1 MFVDTLSKLTGDL
14 TLVPK
19 KISQLLFKSLSTITQ
34 LNTRHG
40 NNTEIIFSRMEYE
53 LQVTLNAFNSICIH
67 QDACNYILPAQ
78 KIVN

>member
-40 NNTEIIFSRMEYE
+40 NNNEMIFSRMKYE
-53 LQVTLNAFNSICIH
+53 ILRIH
-67 QDACNYILPAQ
+67 QHASNYILPAQ

>member
-40 NNTEIIFSRMEYE
+40 NNTEIFSPEWNMKLYVFINMQA
-53 LQVTLNAFNSICIH
+53 LYLTSSKDSKLMVH
-67 QDACNYILPAQ
+67 H
-78 KIVN
+78 

>member
-40 NNTEIIFSRMEYE
+40 NNTGMISFRIEYE
-53 LQVTLNAFNSICIH
+53 IR
-67 QDACNYILPAQ
+67 D
-78 KIVN
+78 

>member
-40 NNTEIIFSRMEYE
+40 KDTEIIFSKMEYE
-53 LQVTLNAFNSICIH
+53 IRDHSKH
-67 QDACNYILPAQ
+67 QHASTIPYQL
-78 KIVN
+78 KR

>member
-40 NNTEIIFSRMEYE
+40 NNTEIISLRIENEIRDYSKYSS
-53 LQVTLNAFNSICIH
+53 TC
-67 QDACNYILPAQ
+67 
-78 KIVN
+78 K

>member
-40 NNTEIIFSRMEYE
+40 NNTEIFSPEWNMKLEITRKTCKHY
-53 LQVTLNAFNSICIH
+53 T
-67 QDACNYILPAQ
+67 LPAQ

>member
-53 LQVTLNAFNSICIH
+53 IRDHSKNMQALYLTSSKDSKLMVH
-67 QDACNYILPAQ
+67 H
-78 KIVN
+78 

>member
-53 LQVTLNAFNSICIH
+53 IRDYSKIRIH
-67 QDACNYILPAQ
+67 QHASNYILPAQ

>member
-40 NNTEIIFSRMEYE
+40 NNTEIFSPEWNMKLEITRNTIPYQ
-53 LQVTLNAFNSICIH
+53 L
-67 QDACNYILPAQ
+67 
-78 KIVN
+78 KR

>member
-40 NNTEIIFSRMEYE
+40 NNTEIFSPEWNMKLEITRKALYLTSSKDSKLM
-53 LQVTLNAFNSICIH
+53 VH
-67 QDACNYILPAQ
+67 H
-78 KIVN
+78 

>member
-40 NNTEIIFSRMEYE
+40 NNTEIFSPEWNMKLYVFIKMQALYLTSSEYSK
-53 LQVTLNAFNSICIH
+53 LMVH
-67 QDACNYILPAQ
+67 H
-78 KIVN
+78 

>member
-40 NNTEIIFSRMEYE
+40 NNTEIFSPEWNMKLYV
-53 LQVTLNAFNSICIH
+53 LINMQALYLTNSKDSKLMVH
-67 QDACNYILPAQ
+67 H
-78 KIVN
+78 

>member
-40 NNTEIIFSRMEYE
+40 NNTEIFAPEWNMKLEITRNINMQALYLTSSKDSKLM
-53 LQVTLNAFNSICIH
+53 VH
-67 QDACNYILPAQ
+67 H
-78 KIVN
+78 

>member
-53 LQVTLNAFNSICIH
+53 IRDYSKNMQVTLSY
-67 QDACNYILPAQ
+67 QL
-78 KIVN
+78 KRL

>member
-40 NNTEIIFSRMEYE
+40 NNTEIIFSRIEYE
-53 LQVTLNAFNSICIH
+53 TRDYSKYVLINMQVTTFYQLKR
-67 QDACNYILPAQ
+67 L
-78 KIVN
+78 

>member
-40 NNTEIIFSRMEYE
+40 NNTEIFSPEWNMKLEINTYSSTCKHY
-53 LQVTLNAFNSICIH
+53 TLS
-67 QDACNYILPAQ
+67 AQ

>member
-40 NNTEIIFSRMEYE
+40 NNTEIFSPEWNMKLEITRNMYSS
-53 LQVTLNAFNSICIH
+53 TCK
-67 QDACNYILPAQ
+67 YYTLPAQ